1 MSWQEVDPQAE
12 KPGGDSYHANGT
24 QSDSDGWLEAVTE
37 PSEARRP
44 KLSFAD
50 T

>member
-1 MSWQEVDPQAE
+1 MSPQELDPQLE
-12 KPGGDSYHANGT
+12 KPSADGYLANGG
-24 QSDSDGWLEAVTE
+24 QLDPDGWLEPVTE